1 MSFFSSMT
9 GSDLITFE
17 GATVTTITP
26 VQDKQSKEVSHYRFS
41 VLNDAGDIE
50 FRKFRVEE
58 IPYLIENE
66 RLVIDRGYHNSLR
79 QNGRAL
85 YGKQDLFGATKAQ
98 RESVELIVFY
108 CRLMRKYEEM
118 GMKRTREGVK
128 AFKHLLEADYRTFQA
143 RKKYGTEKSNASQ
156 LLRPLP
162 CEDTLLVNSR
172 KYRQAEEN
180 PNVFVVPRSEPI
192 DLGLQASAD
201 FQYVIE
207 KLSRYIW
214 EPISMTET
222 ATDLIAQLESI
233 NAERIRDHNPVLHD
247 IKSVRQY
254 MRDIDKYLDPFLVTL
269 QKKGLAAARKLCG
282 TNEGGLTAEIPGQIV
297 QADAWKFHLVTLD
310 VTRERY
316 NQMTE
321 DERSKVKKVRRW
333 VVVILDVAT
342 RAILGFSICR
352 TPNENAS
359 LEALR
364 MVFMDKTYLFRDAGI
379 KESDWDKRCP
389 MYEMMNDCGS
399 EFGKDPFGGALF
411 SQAVRTLSSSL
422 MNTVAGISHL
432 RGHVERLF
440 WTLDLK
446 WARQLPGY
454 AGSNPWNRNDRKPG
468 AEACITDD
476 ELHTLFVHFI
486 AEYHKT
492 RHGGLD
498 GRTPNAVWK
507 EKTQDKMFD
516 LTQMPSPSQLRE
528 ACGFYSEA
536 KVTHRGIQFAGAV
549 YSNEF
554 IRRQRK
560 GPLVDR
566 IAAPGEQIE
575 IKVDPFELGSIS
587 VLAKGELISVRCL
600 NPEMQ
605 GKSLRQWRDE
615 KHLER
620 VKAKMEALEQTD
632 GREEARLLWKNLS
645 QDIARKADVGL
656 FGYTEKEIKRIVRE
670 MEFGKDRHDKPY
682 VGLDEYSDPM
692 HSGFDIHNDVYEEDD
707 VLLEEADPDT
717 PNDMDLYRSASKT
730 RKRKGR
736 GKKS

>member
-1 MSFFSSMT
+1 MSYFSSIT
-9 GSDLITFE
+9 GADLITFE
-17 GATVTTITP
+17 GATVTRVSP

-41 VLNDAGDIE
+41 VLNEDGDVE
-50 FRKFRVEE
+50 FRNFRVEE
-58 IPYLIENE
+58 ISHLIESE
-66 RLVIDRGYHNSLR
+66 RLVVDRGYHSSRR

-85 YGKQDLFGATKAQ
+85 YGKQDIFGATKAQ
-98 RESVELIVFY
+98 RDAVDLIVFY
-108 CRLMRKYEEM
+108 CGLMRKYELM
-118 GMKRTREGVK
+118 GMKRTRAGVG
-128 AFKHLLEADYRTFQA
+128 AFRHLMETEYRAYQA
-143 RKKYGTEKSNASQ
+143 RKMYGTEKPNASQ
-156 LLRPLP
+156 FLKPLP

-180 PNVFVVPRSEPI
+180 PNVFVVPRAEPL

-201 FQYVIE
+201 FHFVIE
-207 KLSRYIW
+207 QLKRYVW

-222 ATDLIAQLESI
+222 ATDLIEKLEAI
-233 NAERIRDHNPVLHD
+233 NADRIKNHNPLLFKV
-247 IKSVRQY
+247 KSTRQY
-254 MRDIDKYLDPFLVTL
+254 IRDIDKYLDPFLVTL

-282 TNEGGLTAEIPGQIV
+282 TTEGGLSAETIGQIV
-297 QADAWKFHLVTLD
+297 QADAWQFHLVTLD

-321 DERSKVKKVRRW
+321 EERSNVKKVRRW
-333 VVVILDVAT
+333 VVVIIDIAT

-379 KESDWDKRCP
+379 EGSDWSKRCAIQ
-389 MYEMMNDCGS
+389 EMMNDCGS
-399 EFGKDPFGGALF
+399 EFGKNPFGGALF
-411 SQAVRTLSSSL
+411 AQAVRTLSSSL

-440 WTLDLK
+440 WTIDLK

-454 AGSNPWNRNDRKPG
+454 TGPNPWSRNDRKPG
-468 AEACITDD
+468 SEACITDD
-476 ELHTLFVHFI
+476 ELHTLFVQFI

-492 RHGGLD
+492 EHGGLD
-498 GRTPNAVWK
+498 GRTPNAVWE

-536 KVTHRGIQFAGAV
+536 KVTDKGIQFAGAV

-554 IRRQRK
+554 TRRQRK
-560 GPLVDR
+560 GPLIDR
-566 IAAPGEQIE
+566 IAAPDQKVE

-587 VLAKGELISVRCL
+587 VLAKGELVPVRCL
-600 NPEMQ
+600 DPKMY

-615 KHLER
+615 CHFDR
-620 VKAKMEALEQTD
+620 MKAKIEALEQKD
-632 GREEARLLWKNLS
+632 GREEARSLWKNFS
-645 QDIARKADVGL
+645 KDIARKADVGL

-682 VGLDEYSDPM
+682 IGLDEHNDPM
-692 HSGFDIHNDVYEEDD
+692 QSGFEIQNDVFEDD
-707 VLLEEADPDT
+707 DVIREESDPDT
-717 PNDMDLYRSASKT
+717 PNDMDLYRSGSKS